1 MRAKINFLI
10 CNKHNLHIVFGFII
24 SITLLLAVFAGLHN
38 NLYAFNVFF
47 NSDTLTLP
55 SVYRSLFVDNFPLKG
70 WHFNS
75 SPNFFPDMFF
85 YFIFMKLSGDN
96 FILSSL
102 LYGCIQYLLILWLF
116 KKIFYS
122 LFPEA
127 SILYFLL
134 LTILQSIFLLELFF
148 FTKDFTYV
156 FYMLSNSFHTSAFL
170 MTLICV
176 LLTFKYIS
184 NPALKSPLIILSLLI
199 IISSLGDKLFIV
211 LYSSVMILTCVF
223 KFKTIGKK
231 PSLVLLILIVLSSA
245 IGWEIYDLIAKSD
258 YVYFCTPYKMFAFD
272 NMISSFHILM
282 EQCGTYMSEL
292 SFKSFSMYLSLI
304 SFIGLCWLYFKIKK
318 TENKLLSIYITFSI
332 IFCLSAFWV
341 VVINGS
347 YTGWDSMRYNI
358 YAFYIG
364 IINTTVIFSCF
375 SITIKPKFKTI
386 GKFFIYG
393 FCFLI
398 LGIGMKE
405 FSFDGLNKYLTYY
418 PETVKELDTLA
429 DSNHLKIGVSNY
441 WDARKTTLFSKKHL
455 KVYSVFDNL
464 ALNDL
469 SSNENWYFN
478 PNVQFDFI
486 ILNGLDTT
494 LFKQKITTTKYIS
507 KTEFLRAVKTSNF
520 KYNKNEGGYSA
531 INIKDSK

>member
-10 CNKHNLHIVFGFII
+10 FNKHNLHILFGFII
-24 SITLLLAVFAGLHN
+24 CITLLLAVFASLHY

-55 SVYRSLFVDNFPLKG
+55 SVYRSLFVDNYPLKG

-102 LYGCIQYLLILWLF
+102 LYGSIQYLLILWLF

-127 SILYFLL
+127 SNVYFLL
-134 LTILQSIFLLELFF
+134 LTVLQFIFLLELFF

-176 LLTFKYIS
+176 LLTFKYIL
-184 NPALKSPLIILSLLI
+184 NPTLKSPLIILSLLI

-231 PSLVLLILIVLSSA
+231 PSLVIFILIVLSSA
-245 IGWEIYDLIAKSD
+245 IGWKIYDLIAKSD
-258 YVYFCTPYKMFAFD
+258 YVYFCTPFKMFAFD

-282 EQCGTYMSEL
+282 EQCGAYMSEF
-292 SFKSFSMYLSLI
+292 SFKSFSMYISLI

-347 YTGWDSMRYNI
+347 YTGWDCMRYNI

-364 IINTTVIFSCF
+364 ILNTAVFFS
-375 SITIKPKFKTI
+375 SLTIKPLYKVI
-386 GKFFIYG
+386 GKYIIYG

-398 LGIGMKE
+398 LGVGIKE

-418 PETVKELDTLA
+418 PETVKEIDLLA
-429 DSNHLKIGVSNY
+429 DSNNLKVGISSY

-478 PNVQFDFI
+478 PNVRFDFI
-486 ILNGLDTT
+486 ILNRLDTN
-494 LFKQKITTTKYIS
+494 LYKQKITSSKYIS
-507 KTEFLRAVKTSNF
+507 NTKFLQAVKTSSF
-520 KYNKNEGGYSA
+520 KYDKNEAGYSA
-531 INIKDSK
+531 INILDSK

>member
-1 MRAKINFLI
+1 MRGKINLLI
-10 CNKHNLHIVFGFII
+10 SNQHNLHILFGFII
-24 SITLLLAVFAGLHN
+24 STTLLLAVFAGFHTNLH
-38 NLYAFNVFF
+38 AFNVFF

-55 SVYRSLFVDNFPLKG
+55 SVYRSLFVDDFPLKS

-96 FILSSL
+96 FIVSSL

-116 KKIFYS
+116 KKIFYTV
-122 LFPEA
+122 FPEA
-127 SILYFLL
+127 SMMYFLV
-134 LTILQSIFLLELFF
+134 LTIIQSVFLLEFFF

-156 FYMLSNSFHTSAFL
+156 FYMVSNSFHTSAFL

-184 NPALKSPLIILSLLI
+184 NPTLKSPLMILSLLI
-199 IISSLGDKLFIV
+199 IISALGDKLFIV

-231 PSLVLLILIVLSSA
+231 PSLVLLTLIVLSSA
-245 IGWEIYDLIAKSD
+245 IGWKIYDLIATSD

-292 SFKSFSMYLSLI
+292 SFKSFSMYLSFI

-332 IFCLSAFWV
+332 IFCLSSFWV

-364 IINTTVIFSCF
+364 ILNATILLSCF
-375 SITIKPKFKTI
+375 TIKPSYKII
-386 GKFFIYG
+386 GKYVVSGI
-393 FCFLI
+393 CVLI
-398 LGIGMKE
+398 LAIGIKE
-405 FSFDGLNKYLTYY
+405 FSLDGLNKYLTYY
-418 PETVKELDTLA
+418 PETVKELDMLA
-429 DSNHLKIGVSNY
+429 DSNHLKVGVSNY
-441 WDARKTTLFSKKHL
+441 WDARKTTLFSKQHL
-455 KVYSVFDNL
+455 KVYSVFDDL

-494 LFKQKITTTKYIS
+494 FYKQKITTTKYIS
-507 KTEFLRAVKTSNF
+507 KTKFLQAVKTSNF
-520 KYNKNEGGYSA
+520 RYNKNEAGYSA
-531 INIKDSK
+531 INIIDSK

>member
-1 MRAKINFLI
+1 MKRKINLLI
-10 CNKHNLHIVFGFII
+10 SNQHNLLILFGFII
-24 SITLLLAVFAGLHN
+24 SVTLLLAVFASFHN
-38 NLYAFNVFF
+38 NLHAFNVFF

-55 SVYRSLFVDNFPLKG
+55 SVYRSLFVDDFPLKG

-127 SILYFLL
+127 SIVYFLL
-134 LTILQSIFLLELFF
+134 LTILQSVFLLELFF

-170 MTLICV
+170 MALICV

-184 NPALKSPLIILSLLI
+184 NPTLKSPLIILSLLI

-211 LYSSVMILTCVF
+211 LYSSVMILTCIF
-223 KFKTIGKK
+223 KFRTIGKK
-231 PSLVLLILIVLSSA
+231 PSLVLLTLIVLSSA
-245 IGWEIYDLIAKSD
+245 TGWKIYDLLAKSD
-258 YVYFCTPYKMFAFD
+258 YIYFATPYKMFAFE
-272 NMISSFHILM
+272 NIYNSFEMLM
-282 EQCGTYMSEL
+282 DQCKTYMLEF
-292 SFKSFSMYLSLI
+292 SFKSFSMYLSI
-304 SFIGLCWLYFKIKK
+304 FSFIGMCWLLIKFKNI
-318 TENKLLSIYITFSI
+318 ENKFLSIYILFSI
-332 IFCLSAFWV
+332 IFSLVAFWTV
-341 VVINGS
+341 VLNGS
-347 YTGWDSMRYNI
+347 YTGWDCMRYNI

-364 IINTTVIFSCF
+364 ILNMVVFVSVSKFNLKLKKYGKIIIYSL
-375 SITIKPKFKTI
+375 SI
-386 GKFFIYG
+386 
-393 FCFLI
+393 LV
-398 LGIGMKE
+398 LGVGIKE
-405 FSFDGLNKYLTYY
+405 FSYEGLNKYLTYY
-418 PETVKELDTLA
+418 PETVKELDLLA
-429 DSNHLKIGVSNY
+429 DSNHLKVGVSNY

-455 KVYSVFDNL
+455 KVYSVFDDL

-478 PNVQFDFI
+478 PKVQFDFI

-494 LFKQKITTTKYIS
+494 LYKQKITTTKYIS
-507 KTEFLRAVKTSNF
+507 KTEFLQAVKTSSF
-520 KYNKNEGGYSA
+520 KYDKIEAAYSP
-531 INIKDSK
+531 INIKDYK